1 MPSPESLT
9 PLQIAVMRV
18 LWEGG
23 EARVPEVQAALSG
36 DRELALT
43 TVATLLK
50 RLEKRGLV
58 SHRTEGRQY
67 VYSALVDVDEARR
80 SAVGELTTH
89 LFDGDV
95 SALVAHLLAKHELGP
110 GDLARVRALIEDA
123 EGTREKETDDDGE

>member
-1 MPSPESLT
+1 MPAPESLT

-23 EARVPEVQAALSG
+23 EARVPEVQAALSAE
-36 DRELALT
+36 RELAPT

-67 VYSALVDVDEARR
+67 VYRALVAVDAARR

-95 SALVAHLLAKHELGP
+95 SALVAHLLAQHELGP
-110 GDLARVRALIEDA
+110 GDLARVRAMIEDA
-123 EGTREKETDDDGE
+123 EGPRGNETDDDHE